1 MELTKKKTIKKQKII
16 LTTLQN
22 GLTYWV
28 AGKQE
33 WAKWTTDITSK
44 VFFTSLSASNS

>member
-1 MELTKKKTIKKQKII
+1 MELTKETINKQKII

-33 WAKWTTDITSK
+33 WAKWTTDITRK
-44 VFFTSLSASNS
+44 VFFKSLSASNS